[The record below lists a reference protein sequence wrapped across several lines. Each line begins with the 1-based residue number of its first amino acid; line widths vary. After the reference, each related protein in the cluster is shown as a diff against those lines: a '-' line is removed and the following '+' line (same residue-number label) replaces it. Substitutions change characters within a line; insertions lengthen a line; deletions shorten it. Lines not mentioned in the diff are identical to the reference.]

1 VSELAGRARELLSPE
16 AKVLPFRRPSGGV
29 RVRRRSAWPA
39 LAGLVVKAV
48 ALVGTPVALGV
59 WLFASPTFAL
69 ARIEVEGNR
78 HVPSEWVERA
88 LEPLGGENLLR
99 LSLPAVEKVVK
110 ANPWVAAVT
119 IDKELPRGLRLRVA
133 ERVPAALLRTATG
146 LVILDR
152 DGRVIAP
159 LAPGAVDGD
168 LLLVSLGAATEI
180 DPGGALAI
188 AAELERVAPDWAATL
203 SEVQLLSEDDF
214 RLFLGA
220 LPFPVAVRLGTLA
233 ERLPELRALL
243 PELERRY
250 PGIDFVD
257 LRFERRI
264 VFQPMVSGPMVSHPA
279 AERS

>member
-1 VSELAGRARELLSPE
+1 MSEFQGRVRELGSSE
-16 AKVLPFRRPSGGV
+16 AKVLPFRRPSGAV
-29 RVRRRSAWPA
+29 RVRRRSVWR
-39 LAGLVVKAV
+39 GLVGPLVKAV
-48 ALVGTPVALGV
+48 ALVGTPLGLGF
-59 WLFASPTFAL
+59 WLFGSPTFAL

-78 HVPSEWVERA
+78 HVPSAWVEQA
-88 LEPLGGENLLR
+88 LEPSSGENLLR
-99 LSLPAVEKVVK
+99 LSLPAIERVVA

-119 IDKELPRGLRLRVA
+119 IDKRLPGELRLKVA
-133 ERVPAALLRTATG
+133 EREPAALLRTATG
-146 LVILDR
+146 LLILDR

-159 LAPGAVDGD
+159 LSPGLVEGD
-168 LLLVSLGAATEI
+168 LLLVSLGAATTI
-180 DPGGALAI
+180 DPGSALAI

-220 LPFPVAVRLGTLA
+220 LPFPLAVRLGTLA

-264 VFQPMVSGPMVSHPA
+264 VFQPLV
-279 AERS
+279 ERS